1 MGRTWGVEMMIRPPT
16 RPSQPDSDFADWVGP
31 WLPDLWRFAVSLSS
45 LDDADDIV
53 QEALTRA
60 WTKRDSFDPSRGSP
74 RSWLLAIVAD
84 RARRRWARRPR
95 PVLPDPSPEPH
106 EYTEPAARRVDLRR
120 AIAALPDRQRTTV
133 FLHYYLDLAVNEVAE
148 VLGCSAGTVKSN
160 LSDARRTL
168 ARRLETR
175 T

>member
-1 MGRTWGVEMMIRPPT
+1 MRPPIQA
-16 RPSQPDSDFADWVGP
+16 PHPGEDFAGWVGP

-53 QEALTRA
+53 QDALTRA

-84 RARRRWARRPR
+84 RARRRWIRRPR
-95 PVLPDPSPEPH
+95 PVLPDPEPDPVD
-106 EYTEPAARRVDLRR
+106 TEPAARRVDLRR
-120 AIAALPDRQRTTV
+120 AIAALPERQRTTV
-133 FLHYYLDLAVNEVAE
+133 FLHYYLDLPVAEVAD

-160 LSDARRTL
+160 LSDARRAL
-168 ARRLETR
+168 ARRLETHS
-175 T
+175 

>member
-1 MGRTWGVEMMIRPPT
+1 MMMRPPIQA
-16 RPSQPDSDFADWVGP
+16 PHPGEDFAGWVGP

-53 QEALTRA
+53 QDALTRA

-84 RARRRWARRPR
+84 RARRRWIRRPR
-95 PVLPDPSPEPH
+95 PVLPDPEPDPVD
-106 EYTEPAARRVDLRR
+106 TEPAARRVDLRR
-120 AIAALPDRQRTTV
+120 AIAALPERQRTTV
-133 FLHYYLDLAVNEVAE
+133 FLHYYLDLPVAEVAD

-160 LSDARRTL
+160 LSDARRAL
-168 ARRLETR
+168 ARRLETHS
-175 T
+175 

>member
-1 MGRTWGVEMMIRPPT
+1 MMMRPLQAPH
-16 RPSQPDSDFADWVGP
+16 PGEDFAGWVGP

-53 QEALTRA
+53 QDALTRA

-84 RARRRWARRPR
+84 RARRRWMRRPR
-95 PVLPDPSPEPH
+95 PVLPDPEPNPVD
-106 EYTEPAARRVDLRR
+106 TEPAARRIDLRR
-120 AIAALPDRQRTTV
+120 AIAALPDRQRTTI
-133 FLHYYLDLAVNEVAE
+133 FLHYYLDLPVAEVAE

-160 LSDARRTL
+160 LSDARRAL
-168 ARRLETR
+168 ARRLETHS
-175 T
+175 

>member
-1 MGRTWGVEMMIRPPT
+1 MMIRPPA
-16 RPSQPDSDFADWVGP
+16 RPPRPDADFADWVGP

-106 EYTEPAARRVDLRR
+106 EDTEPAARRVDLRR

-133 FLHYYLDLAVNEVAE
+133 FLHYYLDLPVSEVAD

-175 T
+175 S

>member
-1 MGRTWGVEMMIRPPT
+1 MRPPMQA
-16 RPSQPDSDFADWVGP
+16 PHPGEDFAGWVGP

-53 QEALTRA
+53 QDALTRA

-84 RARRRWARRPR
+84 RARRRWIRRPR
-95 PVLPDPSPEPH
+95 AVLPDPEPDPVD
-106 EYTEPAARRVDLRR
+106 TEPAARRVDLRR

-133 FLHYYLDLAVNEVAE
+133 FLHYYLDLPVAEVAE

-160 LSDARRTL
+160 LYDARRAL
-168 ARRLETR
+168 ARRLETDS
-175 T
+175 